1 MKYRKNL
8 KKLLVYLLLII
19 ISGLFLIP
27 VLWIVLS
34 SLKTPTD
41 LYKWPPSLFPK
52 GITFVNFETAFK
64 KGNFG
69 VYFYNTTVV
78 TILSTII
85 TLIINTM
92 AGYALAKY
100 KFYGSNLILI
110 GFLSTLMI
118 PLEIIM
124 IPIFIVIRTL
134 GLYNSLWGIIIP
146 PAATPTGVFLI
157 RQYLLGVPDELLEA
171 ARIDGAS
178 EWRLFW
184 NIIVPIAKPVISV
197 LAIFSFMWRWN
208 DFLWPLIVISDPQ
221 KYTIQLAISNFIGEF
236 NVDWPS
242 LIAMSVISMIPVLI
256 VFLIFQKQ
264 LVKGIVTS
272 GLKE

>member
-52 GITFVNFETAFK
+52 EITFVNFETAFK